1 MIHSIRFVT
10 YCQSLYRTIS
20 TRTLHTWK
28 LVYICWDLIRFFLF
42 IYATTYVRTVPYAV
56 CCTGTS
62 HTVGMREDQIKA
74 TWGLWSIRGSDLDI
88 NNPEAG
94 SRYPESDP
102 TPEEVEF
109 LHGLINLSPSCHTNP
124 RGCFRIDNVTLVEEY
139 KSEFDY
145 ILFIDNGGDDSMKT
159 VEEET
164 GVPVVFIDTFYEY
177 DPECRFTNFTV
188 SENYTNCFGRSM
200 IDIAKRVEELAIAL
214 GTDIDTERVE
224 SDKQAA
230 CEAAY
235 EFSETMKQKQE
246 EGVRFMTSINAINKD
261 ENGID
266 FFEFRTIDP
275 IKLWIPRTLEELG
288 MPILHHD
295 DGSLTLQNISTRVT
309 GNEYFLDC
317 PEGDLSVDCNDN
329 TMYPVDFWLWDSRSY
344 LNIIGV
350 DTVVFESLF
359 PDKAIL
365 AGQHWHYARNDG
377 AVSYNAI
384 ARMLTTMTEKVKGA
398 QRLYDDET
406 PCVDVDP
413 KTTVTAILGGGL
425 DRNEYVCYNEDLIQK
440 EYLTCDRPTG
450 TVSSAISED
459 DNDSASSGT
468 VEESSGEDNGDGD
481 VGALE
486 VSSASVIGSIA
497 SLIGTA
503 VTFFIM

>member
-1 MIHSIRFVT
+1 MTKATESLHLLLVLTMLFTEVNAGYFKDDRGREFNFDGKPTVAARAATGIL
-10 YCQSLYRTIS
+10 SLY
-20 TRTLHTWK
+20 HM
-28 LVYICWDLIRFFLF
+28 
-42 IYATTYVRTVPYAV
+42 
-56 CCTGTS
+56 
-62 HTVGMREDQIKA
+62 GMREDQIKA

-88 NNPEAG
+88 YNATAG

-102 TPEEVEF
+102 IPSEVEF

-124 RGCFRIDNVTLVEEY
+124 RGCFRWDNVTLVEQY

-145 ILFIDNGGDDSMKT
+145 ILFIDNGNDDGMHT

-164 GVPVVFIDTFYEY
+164 GVPVVFIDTFYDY
-177 DPECRFTNFTV
+177 SPDCRFFNFSV
-188 SENYTNCFGRSM
+188 SENKTNCFGRSM

-214 GTDIDTERVE
+214 GADIDTERVE
-224 SDKQAA
+224 NDKQAA

-235 EFSETMKQKQE
+235 QFTDTMKKKQE
-246 EGVRFMTSINAINKD
+246 EGIRFVTSINAIEKD
-261 ENGID
+261 ENGTD
-266 FFEFRTIDP
+266 YFEFRTIDP

-317 PEGDLSVDCNDN
+317 PEGELSVDCNEN

-350 DTVVFESLF
+350 DTAVFETLF

-384 ARMLTTMTEKVKGA
+384 ARMLAAMTEKVSGA
-398 QRLYDDET
+398 QRLYDKT
-406 PCVDVDP
+406 PCVDIDP

-425 DRNEYVCYNEDLIQK
+425 DRNEYICYNEELIQK
-440 EYLTCDRPTG
+440 EYLTCNIP
-450 TVSSAISED
+450 VSSEGETSTLSEDIDTLISSED
-459 DNDSASSGT
+459 DGSSIGALYNDSS
-468 VEESSGEDNGDGD
+468 
-481 VGALE
+481 
-486 VSSASVIGSIA
+486 VSMV
-497 SLIGTA
+497 GTA
-503 VTFFIM
+503 TVTMIGMLVPIFFM

>member
-28 LVYICWDLIRFFLF
+28 LVYICWHLIRFLLF

-413 KTTVTAILGGGL
+413 KTTVTAIFGGGL

-440 EYLTCDRPTG
+440 EYLTCDRPTTTEAPVASPVSEPVASPVMAPVAG
-450 TVSSAISED
+450 TEETPAPSGAAQSTTFIVAIL
-459 DNDSASSGT
+459 A
-468 VEESSGEDNGDGD
+468 
-481 VGALE
+481 
-486 VSSASVIGSIA
+486 GSIMM
-497 SLIGTA
+497 LLL
-503 VTFFIM
+503 